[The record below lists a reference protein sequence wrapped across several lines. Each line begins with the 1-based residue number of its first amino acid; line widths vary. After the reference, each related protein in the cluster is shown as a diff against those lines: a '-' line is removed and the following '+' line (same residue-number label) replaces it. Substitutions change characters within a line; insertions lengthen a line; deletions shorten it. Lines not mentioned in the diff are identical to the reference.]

1 MQLPSSNNS
10 KKSIFYLLLLKL
22 NKKFPCCNF
31 SKKKIG
37 RGGISIRSIHLVRIS
52 ENFILENSEKQIALC
67 EMAARE
73 VSFKLFVTPQ
83 DFILQSQKFLLDS
96 IINSGFG
103 RRPFNNNNC

>member
-1 MQLPSSNNS
+1 M
-10 KKSIFYLLLLKL
+10 
-22 NKKFPCCNF
+22 
-31 SKKKIG
+31 
-37 RGGISIRSIHLVRIS
+37 GGGSIRSIHLVRIS
-52 ENFILENSEKQIALC
+52 ENFILKNGEKQIALC

-103 RRPFNNNNC
+103 RRLFNNNNC